1 MREKKNAD
9 QFKSKF
15 KIHAVNSA
23 TLYEAITAQGYTIIE
38 FNGID
43 DSKDVSELVDALQLQ
58 EHIKN
63 EKCFTF
69 QNDKY
74 RLVFLHEDLNEDER
88 TVVLAHEEGHIWNGH
103 MTRDSSFG
111 TDVIQEYE
119 ANEFAHYLLSD
130 RTGKRKLSRITA
142 VVCVLILILGI
153 ITGVFLMRQHN
164 EAVYTDNLYRTE
176 TGTKY
181 HLRDCMYI
189 KDKTDVYR
197 LTREEFESG
206 EYEPCGACIPGGT
219 TDD

>member
-1 MREKKNAD
+1 MREKKSAD
-9 QFKSKF
+9 QFKRQF
-15 KIHAVNSA
+15 KIRAVNSA
-23 TLYEAITAQGYTIIE
+23 TLYEAITAQGFTIIE

-43 DSKDVSELVDALQLQ
+43 DNEDVSKLIDALRLQ
-58 EHIKN
+58 EYIKS

-74 RLVFLHEDLNEDER
+74 RLIFINEDLNEDER

-103 MTRDSSFG
+103 MNQDNVFG

-119 ANEFAHYLLSD
+119 ANEFAHSLLMD
-130 RTGKRKLSRITA
+130 RTGRKKRVRFVA
-142 VVCVLILILGI
+142 AILILFL
-153 ITGVFLMRQHN
+153 ITSIGTIAFLKWKHD
-164 EAVYTDNLYRTE
+164 EVVYTDNLYRTA

-189 KDKTDVYR
+189 TDKKDVYR

-206 EYEPCGACIPGGT
+206 KYEPCEACIPCR
-219 TDD
+219 DN